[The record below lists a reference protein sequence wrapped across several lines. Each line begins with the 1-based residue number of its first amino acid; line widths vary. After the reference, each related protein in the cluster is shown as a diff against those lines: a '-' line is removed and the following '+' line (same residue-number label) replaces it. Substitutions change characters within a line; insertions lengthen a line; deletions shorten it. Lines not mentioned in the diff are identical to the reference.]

1 MGDDSEDVEKG
12 FMHNIMRQMDDLN
25 EMVDSPLAA
34 EEESSGLLHS
44 ASLGHAEALHRYY
57 GNNME
62 ETPRHDYVEKSNSMD
77 DSQEVALNSSS
88 SEASP
93 SFVHRLLLTADKRSS
108 LQVESSNGGRSGHY
122 TIIDGTIN
130 SDRGVKNT
138 SNDVNANYYNDD
150 DDEDDDDDQEE
161 EDYAEN
167 QEDEEKE
174 GNMESDDN
182 LSRDASDYD
191 DDDSDEDEASDAG
204 PGLERAIQC
213 GLRVQRCVRETT
225 VSLSLAEATAAEIA
239 PASASSISITAG
251 EVKTPANLPE
261 VEGDTDKHQS
271 TPVSSDD
278 KRSDRSGSREMIAGT
293 LVAIRNQSFGDSH
306 DMEIYDKASKKEKSD
321 SISLSSTT
329 TSSSLSLSSSS
340 ASASAVAFASTSV
353 KEYQIDYDD
362 GVSQVYNLDELLELI
377 VSCGLHGS
385 SPCFPSLWQ
394 SARKR
399 RKRLRQRRRRKQ
411 KRLRLL
417 EEGGA
422 GITPVV
428 GRLIRR
434 RGQRGFQGHGEEL
447 KLGMLLETSFPVK
460 TVGVLI
466 SKPDE
471 LQKVSIFIVCP
482 YLADTLLYE
491 YS

>member
-1 MGDDSEDVEKG
+1 
-12 FMHNIMRQMDDLN
+12 MHNIMRQMDDLN

-44 ASLGHAEALHRYY
+44 ASLGHAEALQRDY

-62 ETPRHDYVEKSNSMD
+62 EKPRDDYVEESNSMD
-77 DSQEVALNSSS
+77 GTHEVALNSSPS
-88 SEASP
+88 QASP
-93 SFVHRLLLTADKRSS
+93 SFVHRLLLKADKRSS
-108 LQVESSNGGRSGHY
+108 LQVESSHGGRSGHH

-130 SDRGVKNT
+130 YERGVKN
-138 SNDVNANYYNDD
+138 SNKDVSVNYYDNDEDD
-150 DDEDDDDDQEE
+150 DQDEDDDDDQEE
-161 EDYAEN
+161 
-167 QEDEEKE
+167 EEKE

-182 LSRDASDYD
+182 LSRDVSDYD
-191 DDDSDEDEASDAG
+191 DDDSDEDEASNAG
-204 PGLERAIQC
+204 RGLERAIQC

-225 VSLSLAEATAAEIA
+225 VSLSQAKATAAEIA
-239 PASASSISITAG
+239 PASASSISSNAAEG
-251 EVKTPANLPE
+251 KTPATLPE
-261 VEGDTDKHQS
+261 FGGDTDKHKS
-271 TPVSSDD
+271 TPVSSND

-306 DMEIYDKASKKEKSD
+306 DMEIHDKASKKDKNDSKSL
-321 SISLSSTT
+321 LST
-329 TSSSLSLSSSS
+329 TSSSSLSSLSSS
-340 ASASAVAFASTSV
+340 SASAVAFASTSV

-362 GVSQVYNLDELLELI
+362 GVSQVYNLDQLLELI

-399 RKRLRQRRRRKQ
+399 RKRLRQRRRRK
-411 KRLRLL
+411 RLL
-417 EEGGA
+417 EEGET

-434 RGQRGFQGHGEEL
+434 RGHKGFQGHGDEL
-447 KLGMLLETSFPVK
+447 KLGMLVQTRSPVK

-466 SKPDE
+466 SKPGE
-471 LQKVSIFIVCP
+471 LQKVSIFVVSVPCRHFA
-482 YLADTLLYE
+482 L
-491 YS
+491 